1 MHTQC
6 SQCSLN
12 PVVLRMA
19 KSLSAYLH
27 QHKLLHKTQSGF
39 RAQHSC
45 ETALVN
51 MIDLWLNAIDNGKM
65 IGVVLV
71 DFKKAF
77 DLVDHQILI
86 NKLEIYGIKDQA
98 LSWFKTYLTNRK
110 HFVSLLKF

>member
-1 MHTQC
+1 
-6 SQCSLN
+6 
-12 PVVLRMA
+12 
-19 KSLSAYLH
+19 
-27 QHKLLHKTQSGF
+27 
-39 RAQHSC
+39 
-45 ETALVN
+45 